1 MVGGGRA
8 RCSCTVRSVETAG
21 EPSADRR
28 GHRGDVRRA
37 AGNVIFRVF
46 RRARREPRSRRVAA
60 HRAAA
65 PRLTP
70 RRVAGV
76 RGRLPCAVC
85 RPDAAPNPRIAACV
99 SQNACGRFAAC
110 GREYRQRGAARQCG
124 RRRAECALSCDL
136 IKVCCVEPV
145 VSLEQRV
152 TAHTQRLCA
161 PPHSSHRPARA
172 ARAARP
178 AGRAASPVCAHVRRW
193 RPVGTQRST
202 ALAERQLLRM
212 IYSWFPFYTTKRAGR
227 WLMAASTLRAGL
239 CGLRARAQPRL
250 GQLAAR
256 RRHGRGVPRGLAR
269 LRTTAGRRSRT
280 SCRASRA
287 LAHVSPKTR
296 AATRFRARSRSH
308 SLPRRV
314 LRRAQAREPSAVNG
328 RQTAKQTR
336 AGNQADRR
344 GDAPVR
350 VPRGWRLACSARRT
364 RSAEIACSYCHAAQ
378 LLSCSAAC
386 PQCSGSSLSS
396 P

>member
-1 MVGGGRA
+1 MLCGARRLIRTESDRTHTAPVRA
-8 RCSCTVRSVETAG
+8 PTQLTQA
-21 EPSADRR
+21 
-28 GHRGDVRRA
+28 
-37 AGNVIFRVF
+37 
-46 RRARREPRSRRVAA
+46 RARRAPRGAGGVPCLCACATVAA
-60 HRAAA
+60 GWHTAQHSARGTAVA
-65 PRLTP
+65 PH
-70 RRVAGV
+70 
-76 RGRLPCAVC
+76 
-85 RPDAAPNPRIAACV
+85 
-99 SQNACGRFAAC
+99 
-110 GREYRQRGAARQCG
+110 
-124 RRRAECALSCDL
+124 DL
-136 IKVCCVEPV
+136 F
-145 VSLEQRV
+145 
-152 TAHTQRLCA
+152 
-161 PPHSSHRPARA
+161 
-172 ARAARP
+172 
-178 AGRAASPVCAHVRRW
+178 
-193 RPVGTQRST
+193 
-202 ALAERQLLRM
+202 
-212 IYSWFPFYTTKRAGR
+212 SWFPFYTTKRAGR